1 MWRLLWRSMLSARV
15 RERCDGPGEGLCR
28 REIVAGVFSARFLH
42 IIKLAVP
49 EQLLE
54 ARLWAC
60 VASPLVEL
68 IEDCLRR
75 TFGVA
80 GQCERSCMW
89 VRKLTIILKVSV
101 LPAPLSPVRRMHWS
115 SL

>member
-15 RERCDGPGEGLCR
+15 RDRCDGPGEGLCR
-28 REIVAGVFSARFLH
+28 RETLPDGFSARFLH

-60 VASPLVEL
+60 ITNPLAEL
-68 IEDCLRR
+68 VEDCLRK
-75 TFGVA
+75 TFGVG

-89 VRKLTIILKVSV
+89 VRKFTIILKVSV
-101 LPAPLSPVRRMHWS
+101 LPAPLSPVSRTH
-115 SL
+115 